1 MNDSLPRFD
10 FNWNN
15 NIAEIDNI
23 YFLNKPSSSGVGMNE
38 IMSYTNLVEKKV
50 GKKSIIDIGL
60 SRLFGVM
67 MVAGK
72 EKDIDKFK
80 QSQKFI
86 HYKNELIKCL
96 QKADFSQEVS
106 EWIVNGDV
114 GLSSTYLLSCSDY
127 LYGCKKSHI
136 YTMLIGEI
144 RKSAPIDEQDRE
156 RTFKL
161 IKIFPELEKTLKKL
175 SLEDENW
182 KKCYTI
188 FLERREA

>member
-1 MNDSLPRFD
+1 MNDIIPMFN

-38 IMSYTNLVEKKV
+38 IMSYTNLVTKKV
-50 GKKSIIDIGL
+50 GKKSIIDISL

-67 MVAGK
+67 MVSGR
-72 EKDIDKFK
+72 ENDIDKFK

-86 HYKNELIKCL
+86 HYKNELINCL

-114 GLSSTYLLSCSDY
+114 GLSSTYLLSRSVHFH
-127 LYGCKKSHI
+127 GNKTSNI
-136 YTMLIGEI
+136 YKMLIGDI
-144 RKSAPIDEQDRE
+144 KKASPMDDADRE
-156 RTFKL
+156 RIFKL
-161 IKIFPELEKTLKKL
+161 MKIFPDLEKNLEKL

-188 FLERREA
+188 FLKRKET

>member
-1 MNDSLPRFD
+1 MNDSLPIFD

-15 NIAEIDNI
+15 NIAEIDNL

-50 GKKSIIDIGL
+50 GKKSIIDISL

-127 LYGCKKSHI
+127 LYGCKKSNI

-144 RKSAPIDEQDRE
+144 RKASPIDEQDRE

-161 IKIFPELEKTLKKL
+161 IKIFPELEKTLEKL

-182 KKCYTI
+182 KKCYNI